1 MVRINLLPREIV
13 EKRKWERY
21 YPIVFTVAG
30 IGLAVVLVAAVG
42 LFLWVQNQRQ
52 LLQDTQQQ
60 AQKLAA
66 QAQQFAIFE
75 QKEQVLTQRSS
86 IAQSALDGRVNWA
99 RVANEVSLILP
110 DEVWVTS
117 IKGNQTSDFGLQLTC
132 ITPYFDPS
140 AADEGYKSAAKCIAR
155 LNSLPDVYSTWLNN
169 ATAGTV
175 GLGQNTDADT
185 VSFSLSAKVLKPVG
199 APVAVAV
206 PAPPST
212 PGQ

>member
-21 YPIVFTVAG
+21 YPMVFVIAG
-30 IGLAVVLVAAVG
+30 IGLAVVLIAAVA
-42 LFLWVQNQRQ
+42 LFTLVQSQRRD
-52 LLQDTQQQ
+52 LQNTQQES
-60 AQKLAA
+60 QKLAA

-86 IAQSALDGRVNWA
+86 IAQSALNGRVNWA

-110 DEVWVTS
+110 DEVWVRS
-117 IKGNQTSDFGLQLTC
+117 LKGNQDSGLDMDAV
-132 ITPYFDPS
+132 TPYFDPS
-140 AADEGYKSAAKCIAR
+140 AADEGYKSVAKCIVR
-155 LNSLPDVYSTWLNN
+155 LNSLPDIYSVWLNS

-175 GLGQNTDADT
+175 GIGQDVDADT
-185 VSFSLSAKVLKPVG
+185 VTFSLKAKVIKPDG